1 MAAQLTFI
9 PGVGF
14 VKDPQTGNTSFI
26 PGAGFYQEE
35 TAAAAPSG
43 FQPAWARF
51 STLVVGPAGMGPT
64 NHA

>member
-26 PGAGFYQEE
+26 PGAGLYQEE
-35 TAAAAPSG
+35 PAAPVVAG
-43 FQPAWARF
+43 DIRNPRLRLQPI
-51 STLVVGPAGMGPT
+51 LVQ
-64 NHA
+64 